1 MRSGPSLVASTTMVP
16 PVMVHT
22 SPIVSDA
29 DTVGLTLS
37 ANGSLEDTDIAAPPT
52 GVTDIDDAGD
62 AATFMLTLGV
72 APTVSEAD
80 GRGVTVKDRQPIAI
94 TD

>member
-1 MRSGPSLVASTTMVP
+1 MVP
-16 PVMVHT
+16 PVTVHT
-22 SPIVSDA
+22 SLMVNDA
-29 DTVGLTLS
+29 GFIGLTAS
-37 ANGSLEDTDIAAPPT
+37 VNGSLGNTGIAAPPT
-52 GVTDIDDAGD
+52 GATDIDDAGD
-62 AATFMLTLGV
+62 AAIFMLALGV